1 MKIIAQKYR
10 DGSLTLLDVPVPAT
24 KAGGV
29 LVRSSYS
36 VISAG
41 TELMKVAESK
51 LSLLGKAKARPD
63 QVRKVLQTL
72 SQQGPLATYQKIA
85 NRLDSYTPLGYS
97 LAGVIEDVGA
107 DVDGFRAGQRVAC
120 GGNQFALHAEFNWV
134 PVNLCVAVPDNVS
147 DEQAAFATVGAVAM
161 QGFRQ
166 AEISLGETAVVIG
179 LGLLGQILVRILR
192 AAGIHAFGIDIDAE
206 RCRLAMEGGAA
217 ACATRGGAE
226 FEGFVEELR
235 RATSG
240 AGADCIFITA
250 GGDSNEPVELAGELS
265 RDRGRIVDVG
275 KCRADLPW
283 AEYSQK
289 ELEFR
294 FSRSYGP
301 GRYDPIYEEQ
311 GIDYPIGYVR
321 WTEKRNMA
329 SFLDLIA
336 QGRLDLSPLIS
347 SVHPFDEAVAVY
359 EDMNAGRSRG
369 IGVLFRYPGAAPK
382 ARRLELRKASAQ
394 TGKPRLRLG
403 VIGCGNY
410 ASSMLL
416 PHLKGRADVELAE
429 VVTTTPLSGANAA
442 AKFGFASMSTDPARV
457 FDDADIDAVMVLTPH
472 GSHSNLVAR
481 ALRAGKA
488 VFVEKPLAITAE
500 GLREVAQAAEES
512 GNTRLMVGFNRRF
525 SPLLRKMRAAFG
537 GFDDAQFL
545 HYRVNAGALDPA
557 SWHADRARQ
566 GGRFVG
572 EGCHFVDTASWWFG
586 ARPVLASAVSVG
598 ADADN
603 VAATITYD
611 NGASAVIAYMTGGD
625 PRYPKE
631 LIEVAGH
638 GMTAKLDN
646 FQTGEVWRRGKR
658 KVFRAVAAD
667 KGQKDQMLAFVAAL
681 RDGTDM
687 PVPFTSL
694 VETTAVTLAV
704 ERSIA
709 LGRPFAVADILCG
722 GRHEVS

>member
-36 VISAG
+36 AISAG

-107 DVDGFRAGQRVAC
+107 EVDGFRAGQRVAC

-134 PVNLCVAVPDNVS
+134 PVNLCVAIPDNVS
-147 DEQAAFATVGAVAM
+147 DEQAAFATVGAIAM

-166 AEISLGETAVVIG
+166 AEIGLGETAVVIG

-192 AAGIHAFGIDIDAE
+192 AAGVHAFGIDIDAE

-217 ACATRGGAE
+217 ACATKGGAE
-226 FEGFVEELR
+226 FEGFVEALR
-235 RATSG
+235 RTTSG

-347 SVHPFDEAVAVY
+347 SIHPFDEAVAVY

-369 IGVLFRYPGAAPK
+369 IGVLFRYPDAAPK
-382 ARRLELRKASAQ
+382 TRMLELRKAPARA
-394 TGKPRLRLG
+394 GKPRLRLG

-472 GSHSNLVAR
+472 GSHADLVAR

-488 VFVEKPLAITAE
+488 VFVEKPLAITTE
-500 GLREVAQAAEES
+500 GLRKVVQAAEES

-545 HYRVNAGALDPA
+545 HYRINAGALDPA

-586 ARPVLASAVSVG
+586 ARPVSASAVSVG

-611 NGASAVIAYMTGGD
+611 NGASAVISYMTGGD

-658 KVFRAVAAD
+658 KVFRAMAAD

-681 RDGTDM
+681 RGGTDM

-694 VETTAVTLAV
+694 VETTAVTLAA

-722 GRHEVS
+722 GRHDVS